1 MDAPTTSSSAG
12 SLLRIV
18 VVDDHDLIRMALQAL
33 IEAEPEHYQWA
44 GAAATVSA
52 AHAVLL
58 EQRPDIAI
66 IDVTVADE
74 NGLDL
79 IEELHAQLPGT
90 RFMVLSAHA
99 DAVHVGRALK
109 AGVCAYVLK
118 TNVLEELH
126 PALQAVAQGTPYLSP
141 GLDRLPSV
149 PELTPRQIEVLRGI
163 ARGQSAKMVARSL
176 GISNKTVEFHKAEL
190 KKRLGVNDIASLALY
205 AQQQGLLK

>member
-1 MDAPTTSSSAG
+1 M
-12 SLLRIV
+12 
-18 VVDDHDLIRMALQAL
+18 VVDDHDLIRMALQSL
-33 IEAEPEHYQWA
+33 IEAEPLRYRWQ
-44 GAAATVSA
+44 GAAATLHEA
-52 AHAVLL
+52 RETLL
-58 EQRPDIAI
+58 QTQPDIAI
-66 IDVTVADE
+66 IDVTMADQ

-79 IEELHAQLPGT
+79 VEELRSQLPNT

-118 TNVLEELH
+118 NNVLEEFN
-126 PALQAVAQGTPYLSP
+126 PALQSVADNQLYLSP
-141 GLDRLPSV
+141 GLDQLPAM
-149 PELTPRQIEVLRGI
+149 PELTPRQVEVLRGI